1 MWQGKM
7 WQGVLFGPGKAALFQ
22 IGNFF
27 LSLGL
32 IILIL
37 IAGWIIAKIVKII
50 IVRILKAVRLDVLS
64 ERIRLEELLRKGGV
78 RHTLSELLGTICYWL
93 LLLVALVV
101 AVNAVG
107 LSAAADLLNR
117 IILYIPNVIAA
128 IFILVLGAFL
138 ARVLGDVVQAA
149 SANAGIAQSKFLAKM
164 VEIVII
170 IFALA
175 ITLEQ
180 LNIGRTIIGLAV
192 NIILASLGLG
202 FALAIGLGCKD
213 IVGKAVTEWIE
224 KLKSKK

>member
-1 MWQGKM
+1 MWEGL
-7 WQGVLFGPGKAALFQ
+7 VLGPGKAALVQ

-27 LSLGL
+27 LNLGL
-32 IILIL
+32 IVLVLIV
-37 IAGWIIAKIVKII
+37 GWLIAKIVRT
-50 IVRILKAVRLDVLS
+50 IVVRVLKAVKLDVLS
-64 ERIRLEELLRKGGV
+64 QRARLDEILRKGGI
-78 RHTLSELLGTICYWL
+78 RYTLSELLGSICYWL
-93 LLLVALVV
+93 LVLVALVV

-107 LSAAADLLNR
+107 LSAAAELLNR

-138 ARVLGDVVQAA
+138 ARVLGNVVQAA
-149 SANAGIAQSKFLAKM
+149 CANAGITQSKFLAKL

-180 LNIGRTIIGLAV
+180 LNIGKTIIGLAV

-213 IVGKAVTEWIE
+213 IVGKAASEWIE

>member
-1 MWQGKM
+1 MWEGL
-7 WQGVLFGPGKAALFQ
+7 VLGPGKAALFQ

-27 LSLGL
+27 LSLAL

-37 IAGWIIAKIVKII
+37 IIGWVIAKVVRTV
-50 IVRILKAVRLDVLS
+50 IVRVLKTVKLDALS
-64 ERIRLEELLRKGGV
+64 QHARLEELLEKGGV
-78 RHTLSELLGTICYWL
+78 KYTLSELMGVIFYWL
-93 LLLVALVV
+93 LLLITLVV

-107 LSAAADLLNR
+107 LTAAADLLNR

-138 ARVLGDVVQAA
+138 ARVVSNVVQAA
-149 SANAGIAQSKFLAKM
+149 SANAGITQSKFLAKL

-170 IFALA
+170 VFALA

-180 LNIGRTIIGLAV
+180 LNIGKSVIGLAV

-213 IVGKAVTEWIE
+213 MVGEAVTEWIE

>member
-1 MWQGKM
+1 MWQGM
-7 WQGVLFGPGKAALFQ
+7 LLGPGKAALLQ
-22 IGNFF
+22 IGTFF
-27 LSLGL
+27 LNLGL

-37 IAGWIIAKIVKII
+37 TVGWVIAKIVRNI

-64 ERIRLEELLRKGGV
+64 QRARLEELLQKGGV
-78 RHTLSELLGTICYWL
+78 KYTLSELLGAICYWL
-93 LLLVALVV
+93 LVLVALVV

-107 LSAAADLLNR
+107 LSVAADLLNR

-138 ARVLGDVVQAA
+138 ARVVGNVVQAA
-149 SANAGIAQSKFLAKM
+149 SANAGITQSKFLAKM
-164 VEIVII
+164 VEVVII

-175 ITLEQ
+175 VTLEQ
-180 LNIGRTIIGLAV
+180 LNIGKTVIGLAV

-213 IVGKAVTEWIE
+213 IVGKAVADWLG
-224 KLKSKK
+224 KFKSKK

>member
-1 MWQGKM
+1 MWQGI
-7 WQGVLFGPGKAALFQ
+7 LLGPGKAALYQ
-22 IGNFF
+22 IGTFF
-27 LSLGL
+27 LNLLL

-37 IAGWIIAKIVKII
+37 IVGWVIAKIARTI
-50 IVRILKAVRLDVLS
+50 IVRVLKTIKLDVLS
-64 ERIRLEELLRKGGV
+64 ERTRLDGLLQKGGV
-78 RHTLSELLGTICYWL
+78 KYTLSELLGAICYWL
-93 LLLVALVV
+93 LVLVALVV

-107 LSAAADLLNR
+107 LSAAAELLNR

-128 IFILVLGAFL
+128 TFILVLGAFL
-138 ARVLGDVVQAA
+138 ARVLANVVQAT
-149 SANAGIAQSKFLAKM
+149 SANAGISQSKLLAKI

-180 LNIGRTIIGLAV
+180 LNIGKTIIGITV

-213 IVGKAVTEWIE
+213 IVGKAVEGWID
-224 KLKSKK
+224 KLKTKK

>member
-1 MWQGKM
+1 MWEGTII
-7 WQGVLFGPGKAALFQ
+7 GPGKTALYQ

-32 IILIL
+32 IVLVLIV
-37 IAGWIIAKIVKII
+37 GWIIAKIVRTI
-50 IVRILKAVRLDVLS
+50 IVHVLKTLRLDVLAQ
-64 ERIRLEELLRKGGV
+64 RTRLEELLQKGGV
-78 RHTLSELLGTICYWL
+78 KYTLSELIGTICYWL

-107 LSAAADLLNR
+107 LSAAAALLNR
-117 IILYIPNVIAA
+117 IILYVPNVIAA

-138 ARVLGDVVQAA
+138 ARILGNVVQVA
-149 SANAGIAQSKFLAKM
+149 SANADIAQSKFLAKI

-170 IFALA
+170 VFALA

-180 LNIGRTIIGLAV
+180 LNIGKTTIGLAV

-213 IVGKAVTEWIE
+213 IVGKAVAEWIE

>member
-1 MWQGKM
+1 M
-7 WQGVLFGPGKAALFQ
+7 WQGVILGPGKIALYQ

-27 LSLGL
+27 LNLGL

-37 IAGWIIAKIVKII
+37 IAGWFIARIVRTI
-50 IVRILKAVRLDVLS
+50 IVRVLKTVRLDVLS
-64 ERIRLEELLRKGGV
+64 EHTKIDELLQKGGV
-78 RHTLSELLGTICYWL
+78 EYTLSELLGVIFYWL

-107 LSAAADLLNR
+107 LSVAADLLNR

-138 ARVLGDVVQAA
+138 ARVLGNVVQVA
-149 SANAGIAQSKFLAKM
+149 SANADITQSKFLGKIAE
-164 VEIVII
+164 VVVFV
-170 IFALA
+170 FALA

-180 LNIGRTIIGLAV
+180 LNIGKTVVGLAV

-213 IVGKAVTEWIE
+213 IVGEAVANWIE

>member
-1 MWQGKM
+1 MWEG
-7 WQGVLFGPGKAALFQ
+7 LILGPGKAALVQ

-27 LSLGL
+27 LRLGL
-32 IILIL
+32 IIVIL
-37 IAGWIIAKIVKII
+37 IVGWVIAKIVRAI
-50 IVRILKAVRLDVLS
+50 IVRILKAVRLDALS
-64 ERIRLEELLRKGGV
+64 QRARLDELLRKGGV
-78 RHTLSELLGTICYWL
+78 RYTVSELLGAICYWL
-93 LLLVALVV
+93 LVLVALVV

-107 LSAAADLLNR
+107 LTAAADLLNR

-128 IFILVLGAFL
+128 IFILVLGAAL
-138 ARVLGDVVQAA
+138 ARALGNVVQAA
-149 SANAGIAQSKFLAKM
+149 SANAGISQSKFLATF
-164 VEIVII
+164 VEVVII

-180 LNIGRTIIGLAV
+180 LNIGKTIIGLAV

-213 IVGKAVTEWIE
+213 IVGKAVSEWIE

>member
-1 MWQGKM
+1 MWEG
-7 WQGVLFGPGKAALFQ
+7 LILGPGKAALLQ
-22 IGNFF
+22 IGTFF
-27 LSLGL
+27 LNLTL
-32 IILIL
+32 ILLIL
-37 IAGWIIAKIVKII
+37 IVGWVIAKIVRTV
-50 IVRILKAVRLDVLS
+50 IVRVLKTIRLDVLS
-64 ERIRLEELLRKGGV
+64 ERTKLEELLQKGGV
-78 RHTLSELLGTICYWL
+78 KYTFSELLGAICYWF

-107 LSAAADLLNR
+107 LTVAADLLNR

-138 ARVLGDVVQAA
+138 ARVLANVVQAA
-149 SANAGIAQSKFLAKM
+149 SANAGITQSKFLAKI

-180 LNIGRTIIGLAV
+180 LNIGKTIIGLAV

-213 IVGKAVTEWIE
+213 IVGKAVAEWVE

>member
-1 MWQGKM
+1 MWQGE
-7 WQGVLFGPGKAALFQ
+7 VFGPGKAALFQ

-27 LSLGL
+27 LNLGL
-32 IILIL
+32 IILVL
-37 IAGWIIAKIVKII
+37 IAGWIIAKIVKMI
-50 IVRILKAVRLDVLS
+50 IVRVLKAVRLDVLS

-78 RHTLSELLGTICYWL
+78 KHTLSELLGAICYWL

-107 LSAAADLLNR
+107 LSVAADLLNR

-138 ARVLGDVVQAA
+138 ARVLGDVVRAA
-149 SANAGIAQSKFLAKM
+149 SANAGIAQSKFLAKL

-213 IVGKAVTEWIE
+213 IVGEAVTEWIE

>member
-1 MWQGKM
+1 MWQGAI
-7 WQGVLFGPGKAALFQ
+7 LGPGKIALYQ

-27 LSLGL
+27 LNLGL

-37 IAGWIIAKIVKII
+37 IAGWFIARIVRTI
-50 IVRILKAVRLDVLS
+50 IVRVLKTVRLDVLS
-64 ERIRLEELLRKGGV
+64 EHTKIDELLQKGGV
-78 RHTLSELLGTICYWL
+78 EYTLSELLGVIFYWL

-107 LSAAADLLNR
+107 LSIAADLLNR

-138 ARVLGDVVQAA
+138 ARALGNVVQAA
-149 SANAGIAQSKFLAKM
+149 SANADIAQSKFLGKIAE
-164 VEIVII
+164 VVIFV
-170 IFALA
+170 FALA
-175 ITLEQ
+175 MTLEQ
-180 LNIGRTIIGLAV
+180 LNIGKTVVGLAV

-213 IVGKAVTEWIE
+213 IVGKAVTDWIE